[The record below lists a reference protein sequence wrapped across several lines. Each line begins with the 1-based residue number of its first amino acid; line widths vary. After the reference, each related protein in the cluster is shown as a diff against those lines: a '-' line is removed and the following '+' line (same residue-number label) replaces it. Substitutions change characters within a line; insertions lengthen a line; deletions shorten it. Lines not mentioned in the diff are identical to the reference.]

1 LEGVASKGGVIAEL
15 DVESLTENLM
25 RILIT
30 LDEIYGDSELKLKR
44 KEQVTT
50 LDFHNCFNLY
60 LFI

>member
-25 RILIT
+25 RILIR

-50 LDFHNCFNLY
+50 LDFHNCCNLY

>member
-1 LEGVASKGGVIAEL
+1 MEEIASIGGVIEEM

-30 LDEIYGDSELKLKR
+30 LDEIYGEGELKLQR

-50 LDFHNCFNLY
+50 TLNFHNCIFY
-60 LFI
+60 